1 MGGGKVAWLLKISP
15 KVTWGDEVVLEQ
27 LQHDKSIGIR
37 KNGGWLT
44 QWNLLGDLVR
54 LGALVECSRLVKGS
68 HYSIFKEP
76 HAAHS
81 FTTQK
86 WVTYKKVLQE
96 SIKNWPRY
104 GIFKI
109 LIFLVKTRKTTL
121 PRHFQPKACWSKELW
136 DGVKSRFNSIN
147 LDLKLDKSDFML
159 TLICPNDEHEQ
170 DRYNI

>member
-1 MGGGKVAWLLKISP
+1 M
-15 KVTWGDEVVLEQ
+15 VLEQ

-54 LGALVECSRLVKGS
+54 LGASVECSRRVKRP

-86 WVTYKKVLQE
+86 RVTYKKVLQE
-96 SIKNWPRY
+96 SIKN
-104 GIFKI
+104 
-109 LIFLVKTRKTTL
+109 
-121 PRHFQPKACWSKELW
+121 
-136 DGVKSRFNSIN
+136 
-147 LDLKLDKSDFML
+147 
-159 TLICPNDEHEQ
+159 
-170 DRYNI
+170 